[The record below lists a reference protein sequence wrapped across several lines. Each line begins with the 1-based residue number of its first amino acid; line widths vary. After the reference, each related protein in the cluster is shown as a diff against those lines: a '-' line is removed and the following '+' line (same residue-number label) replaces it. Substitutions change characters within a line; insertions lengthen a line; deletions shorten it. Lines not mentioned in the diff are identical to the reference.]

1 MCYFVKGAAPLTN
14 FLVSLA
20 EYMQVL
26 IAKTKL
32 LGNPDTPGKE
42 GEIAKQRRV
51 GAMGWTQI
59 LAGIGGL
66 AAFAN
71 DVIGNND
78 DDELSTTKKI
88 GLSTSMLASAGAL
101 FTTYIEKMLVIATS
115 KGKKVGNEISG
126 IFLNAHNDLRT
137 VSEYL
142 VMVLYPWVRQIKPV
156 KRVIDFVVPVLAFR
170 DGLGSFLGNGISKVF
185 TKEPN
190 IKVPDKPRRF
200 LKRLFFINGEF
211 EDPIKNV
218 KVPDIVGN
226 ELIIGENGLR
236 SMYAPIYKALGCKN
250 FPEVRLENGNGEK
263 LLLVDAA

>member
-20 EYMQVL
+20 EYIQVL

-66 AAFAN
+66 TAFVN
-71 DVIGNND
+71 DIRKEDND
-78 DDELSTTKKI
+78 EDLSIAKKI
-88 GLSTSMLASAGAL
+88 GLSTSILASAGAL

-126 IFLNAHNDLRT
+126 IFLNAHNDLRA
-137 VSEYL
+137 VSEYV
-142 VMVLYPWVRQIKPV
+142 VMALYPWVRQIKPV
-156 KRVIDFVVPVLAFR
+156 KKLIDFAVPVLAFR
-170 DGLGSFLGNGISKVF
+170 DGLGSFLANGISKVF
-185 TKEPN
+185 TKELN

-218 KVPDIVGN
+218 KVPGIIGN
-226 ELIIGENGLR
+226 ELVIGENGLR

-250 FPEVRLENGNGEK
+250 FPEVKLENSNGEK
-263 LLLVDAA
+263 LLNVAA